1 MATGLLETGPKLD
14 WTRDNKIFDR
24 YQIWKEKVE
33 LIFSSAL
40 EESSSKQKVSYL
52 RYWMGEQGIPLVKK
66 WTALGKL
73 DFSSAEEDALSSG
86 YILQNYWNLLEAE
99 FKPKG
104 NKLLSVI
111 ELWTRSK
118 QGSKTLNEWLTYV
131 YNLVE
136 SCDYGDS
143 NERIIRDVLII
154 GCNSDKAK
162 DKIVRQGEKIKLQ
175 DVIEILQ
182 LEDSTRQ
189 TLTEMTST
197 TQKIHYAS
205 YEKKKGTGKK
215 QKFQSNS
222 NSSSSSSSG
231 QKQDSTGS
239 QKLCYRCSKNYT
251 KGHEKVCK
259 ALNAKCNACGV
270 EGHFEIAC
278 KKSGNFPKK
287 SSSKFQKP
295 GSTGRMNIAS
305 AVEEPALQADFF
317 DEKGILKEYKPKS
330 MYVLSGTSDDKPI
343 MIEFGCGL
351 TPLSFD
357 RKLTLQADTGADMN
371 AINKKTF
378 DELFPDVELEEST
391 HILQNFDKRL
401 IKPIGSFRCFLRW
414 KGHKYRVKFEVMGIE
429 TPNLLSRETTFL
441 MGILKKCLSV
451 EKTQNEPSN
460 QISSPPVSGHSVP
473 PTEAAPVPLTEGASC
488 HSVPPTEA
496 APVPLT
502 EGVSC
507 HSVPLTETA
516 PLTSTE
522 VERSQMNCA
531 SISDTAETPDS
542 SSVRVVGS
550 NNHSL
555 SITDLP
561 LTQEKVETTY
571 ADVFQGLGKFPGEPY
586 KLRLKPDAVP
596 AKHRPRR
603 VPVHLQDAFHEEIER
618 LVKIDVLEKVTEP
631 TEWVNSFVIV
641 EKVIDSSNAHSP
653 NHVIKK
659 SIRLCIDPKD
669 LNEALEREPYYS
681 RSIDE
686 LISMFAGAKV
696 FTIVDMDKGYW
707 QVVLHPESRKLT
719 CMAFDIGRYQFK
731 RLPMGSKV
739 ASDIFQRMLDSVYIG
754 LPGVTGIADDMVI
767 FGRNEEEHDRNLIL
781 FLETTRKNGLV
792 LNKKKLQFKK
802 EEVSFFGHRW
812 NSTGISPD
820 PKKTESILKMQ
831 FPPDKET
838 MHSFLGLVNF
848 LNRYTPKLAE
858 LCSPLRKLILK
869 DSHYS
874 PGDPEHAAFDAIKAE
889 FKKKIIL
896 PYFDRNKETIL
907 QTDASKKGFGA
918 VILQE
923 EQPIYYA
930 SRALTSAEKNYQNL
944 EREAQAAVW
953 GMEKFHYFLYGRKF
967 ILQTD
972 QKPLVSIFRKHMID
986 VSPRIQRITIRAWQ
1000 YDFVPQHIPGRIN
1013 VIADSLSRVTP
1024 LEFQDSNAEK
1034 DILAVNFLQYSSIEE
1049 RERDEMLQ
1057 ETSKDKELQSLK
1069 HYIST
1074 GWPSKRSQI
1083 PVSLHPY
1090 WNYRDELTVE
1100 SGILMKNSKVLIP
1113 ETLKQKYLRQI
1124 HQGHQG
1130 IEACRSR
1137 AREFVFWVNINSD
1150 LKEMVEKCDICQS
1163 QQNSTASVQKYV
1175 SEVPPHPWH
1184 TLGSDLFYFQRIDF
1198 LVVVD
1203 YFSKYLIV
1211 RKIPNSTSS
1220 AVIKELGMIFSEFG
1234 NPLVFRSDNGPCYSS
1249 QEFKFFMQNWLVEH
1263 RTSSPHYPQSN
1274 GLAESMVKV
1283 SKNLIEKAIKQDL
1296 PWNKL
1301 LLDYRC
1307 TPISSE
1313 IPSPAE
1319 ILFGRKFRSS
1329 ISILP
1334 SQVLND
1340 RISKQREL
1348 IAKKEGKFYAS
1359 TQDFQ
1364 DRIKALPF
1372 EAGQNVWLQD
1382 SDSRK
1387 FEEAVIREKCREPN
1401 SYMVEIPATGQ
1412 CFRRNSNFIKPR
1424 QSDKNSVSTDPLP
1437 TTGLPEIPQE
1447 PPVLQQPSSPATSTV
1462 DAIPTVPPSKQNGNS
1477 ILELQELQD
1486 IPEYPEETIKEF
1498 HPQGSDSK
1506 SDISCTDILISERE
1520 MLRYDTI
1527 GRIELIPP
1535 IVLSSDNTKY
1545 KNIIQLFLQL
1555 FDELS
1560 VYRDCH

>member
-73 DFSSAEEDALSSG
+73 DFSSSEEDNLSSG

-99 FKPKG
+99 FRPKG

-143 NERIIRDVLII
+143 SERIIRDVLII

-189 TLTEMTST
+189 TLSEMTST
-197 TQKIHYAS
+197 MQKIHYAS

-222 NSSSSSSSG
+222 NVSSSSSSG

-239 QKLCYRCSKNYT
+239 QKLCYRCKKNYT

-259 ALNAKCNACGV
+259 ALKAKCNACGK
-270 EGHFEIAC
+270 EGHFEVAC
-278 KKSGNFPKK
+278 KKSGNFPQK
-287 SSSKFQKP
+287 SSKFQKP

-317 DEKGILKEYKPKS
+317 DEKGALKEYQPKS
-330 MYVLSGTSDDKPI
+330 MHVLSGISNDKPI

-357 RKLTLQADTGADMN
+357 RKLTLQVDTGAEAN

-378 DELFPDVELEEST
+378 NALFPDVELEEST
-391 HILQNFDKRL
+391 HVLQNFDKRL
-401 IKPIGSFRCFLRW
+401 IRPIGSFRCFLRW
-414 KGHKYRVKFEVMGIE
+414 KGYKNRVKIEVMGID

-441 MGILKKCLSV
+441 MGILKKCLV
-451 EKTQNEPSN
+451 IETPKLPSSD
-460 QISSPPVSGHSVP
+460 ISFLDILSSNIPSSDNLSQDMKGASSHSVSSTEIPLIAGSSQLPSSENLSWDVEGITIP
-473 PTEAAPVPLTEGASC
+473 PTEMNSTSTSQTTNTD
-488 HSVPPTEA
+488 SVLGQSVAGQNVLGQSSVSGQSVLEQS
-496 APVPLT
+496 
-502 EGVSC
+502 GVSGQ
-507 HSVPLTETA
+507 SVAGQTKP
-516 PLTSTE
+516 
-522 VERSQMNCA
+522 
-531 SISDTAETPDS
+531 
-542 SSVRVVGS
+542 
-550 NNHSL
+550 SL
-555 SITDLP
+555 SIVDLP
-561 LTQEKVETTY
+561 LTQEKVESTY

-596 AKHRPRR
+596 AKHRPRK
-603 VPVHLQDAFHEEIER
+603 VPVHLQDAFHEEVER

-681 RSIDE
+681 RTIDE

-792 LNKKKLQFKK
+792 LNKRKLQFKK

-838 MHSFLGLVNF
+838 MHSFLGLVSF
-848 LNRYTPKLAE
+848 LN
-858 LCSPLRKLILK
+858 
-869 DSHYS
+869 
-874 PGDPEHAAFDAIKAE
+874 
-889 FKKKIIL
+889 
-896 PYFDRNKETIL
+896 
-907 QTDASKKGFGA
+907 
-918 VILQE
+918 
-923 EQPIYYA
+923 
-930 SRALTSAEKNYQNL
+930 
-944 EREAQAAVW
+944 
-953 GMEKFHYFLYGRKF
+953 
-967 ILQTD
+967 
-972 QKPLVSIFRKHMID
+972 
-986 VSPRIQRITIRAWQ
+986 
-1000 YDFVPQHIPGRIN
+1000 
-1013 VIADSLSRVTP
+1013 
-1024 LEFQDSNAEK
+1024 
-1034 DILAVNFLQYSSIEE
+1034 
-1049 RERDEMLQ
+1049 
-1057 ETSKDKELQSLK
+1057 
-1069 HYIST
+1069 
-1074 GWPSKRSQI
+1074 
-1083 PVSLHPY
+1083 
-1090 WNYRDELTVE
+1090 
-1100 SGILMKNSKVLIP
+1100 
-1113 ETLKQKYLRQI
+1113 
-1124 HQGHQG
+1124 
-1130 IEACRSR
+1130 
-1137 AREFVFWVNINSD
+1137 
-1150 LKEMVEKCDICQS
+1150 
-1163 QQNSTASVQKYV
+1163 
-1175 SEVPPHPWH
+1175 
-1184 TLGSDLFYFQRIDF
+1184 
-1198 LVVVD
+1198 
-1203 YFSKYLIV
+1203 
-1211 RKIPNSTSS
+1211 
-1220 AVIKELGMIFSEFG
+1220 
-1234 NPLVFRSDNGPCYSS
+1234 
-1249 QEFKFFMQNWLVEH
+1249 
-1263 RTSSPHYPQSN
+1263 
-1274 GLAESMVKV
+1274 
-1283 SKNLIEKAIKQDL
+1283 
-1296 PWNKL
+1296 
-1301 LLDYRC
+1301 
-1307 TPISSE
+1307 
-1313 IPSPAE
+1313 
-1319 ILFGRKFRSS
+1319 
-1329 ISILP
+1329 
-1334 SQVLND
+1334 
-1340 RISKQREL
+1340 
-1348 IAKKEGKFYAS
+1348 
-1359 TQDFQ
+1359 
-1364 DRIKALPF
+1364 
-1372 EAGQNVWLQD
+1372 
-1382 SDSRK
+1382 
-1387 FEEAVIREKCREPN
+1387 
-1401 SYMVEIPATGQ
+1401 
-1412 CFRRNSNFIKPR
+1412 
-1424 QSDKNSVSTDPLP
+1424 
-1437 TTGLPEIPQE
+1437 
-1447 PPVLQQPSSPATSTV
+1447 
-1462 DAIPTVPPSKQNGNS
+1462 
-1477 ILELQELQD
+1477 
-1486 IPEYPEETIKEF
+1486 
-1498 HPQGSDSK
+1498 
-1506 SDISCTDILISERE
+1506 
-1520 MLRYDTI
+1520 
-1527 GRIELIPP
+1527 
-1535 IVLSSDNTKY
+1535 
-1545 KNIIQLFLQL
+1545 
-1555 FDELS
+1555 
-1560 VYRDCH
+1560 

>member
-99 FKPKG
+99 FKPKV

-118 QGSKTLNEWLTYV
+118 QGSETLNEWLTYV

-143 NERIIRDVLII
+143 SERIIRDVLII

-222 NSSSSSSSG
+222 NSSSSSSSR

-239 QKLCYRCSKNYT
+239 QKLCYRCSKNYS

-351 TPLSFD
+351 IPLSFD

-378 DELFPDVELEEST
+378 NELFPDVELEEST

-451 EKTQNEPSN
+451 EKTQNKPNN
-460 QISSPPVSGHSVP
+460 QISSLPVSGH
-473 PTEAAPVPLTEGASC
+473 PVPLTEGASC

-502 EGVSC
+502 EDVSC

-522 VERSQMNCA
+522 EERSQMNCA
-531 SISDTAETPDS
+531 SISDTAKTPDS

-550 NNHSL
+550 NNYSL

-571 ADVFQGLGKFPGEPY
+571 ADIFQGLGKFPGEPY

-603 VPVHLQDAFHEEIER
+603 VPVHLQDAFH
-618 LVKIDVLEKVTEP
+618 
-631 TEWVNSFVIV
+631 
-641 EKVIDSSNAHSP
+641 
-653 NHVIKK
+653 
-659 SIRLCIDPKD
+659 
-669 LNEALEREPYYS
+669 
-681 RSIDE
+681 
-686 LISMFAGAKV
+686 
-696 FTIVDMDKGYW
+696 
-707 QVVLHPESRKLT
+707 
-719 CMAFDIGRYQFK
+719 
-731 RLPMGSKV
+731 
-739 ASDIFQRMLDSVYIG
+739 
-754 LPGVTGIADDMVI
+754 
-767 FGRNEEEHDRNLIL
+767 
-781 FLETTRKNGLV
+781 
-792 LNKKKLQFKK
+792 
-802 EEVSFFGHRW
+802 
-812 NSTGISPD
+812 
-820 PKKTESILKMQ
+820 
-831 FPPDKET
+831 
-838 MHSFLGLVNF
+838 
-848 LNRYTPKLAE
+848 
-858 LCSPLRKLILK
+858 
-869 DSHYS
+869 
-874 PGDPEHAAFDAIKAE
+874 
-889 FKKKIIL
+889 
-896 PYFDRNKETIL
+896 
-907 QTDASKKGFGA
+907 
-918 VILQE
+918 
-923 EQPIYYA
+923 
-930 SRALTSAEKNYQNL
+930 
-944 EREAQAAVW
+944 
-953 GMEKFHYFLYGRKF
+953 
-967 ILQTD
+967 
-972 QKPLVSIFRKHMID
+972 
-986 VSPRIQRITIRAWQ
+986 
-1000 YDFVPQHIPGRIN
+1000 
-1013 VIADSLSRVTP
+1013 
-1024 LEFQDSNAEK
+1024 
-1034 DILAVNFLQYSSIEE
+1034 
-1049 RERDEMLQ
+1049 
-1057 ETSKDKELQSLK
+1057 
-1069 HYIST
+1069 
-1074 GWPSKRSQI
+1074 
-1083 PVSLHPY
+1083 
-1090 WNYRDELTVE
+1090 
-1100 SGILMKNSKVLIP
+1100 
-1113 ETLKQKYLRQI
+1113 
-1124 HQGHQG
+1124 
-1130 IEACRSR
+1130 
-1137 AREFVFWVNINSD
+1137 
-1150 LKEMVEKCDICQS
+1150 
-1163 QQNSTASVQKYV
+1163 
-1175 SEVPPHPWH
+1175 
-1184 TLGSDLFYFQRIDF
+1184 
-1198 LVVVD
+1198 
-1203 YFSKYLIV
+1203 
-1211 RKIPNSTSS
+1211 
-1220 AVIKELGMIFSEFG
+1220 
-1234 NPLVFRSDNGPCYSS
+1234 
-1249 QEFKFFMQNWLVEH
+1249 
-1263 RTSSPHYPQSN
+1263 
-1274 GLAESMVKV
+1274 
-1283 SKNLIEKAIKQDL
+1283 
-1296 PWNKL
+1296 
-1301 LLDYRC
+1301 
-1307 TPISSE
+1307 
-1313 IPSPAE
+1313 
-1319 ILFGRKFRSS
+1319 
-1329 ISILP
+1329 
-1334 SQVLND
+1334 
-1340 RISKQREL
+1340 
-1348 IAKKEGKFYAS
+1348 
-1359 TQDFQ
+1359 
-1364 DRIKALPF
+1364 
-1372 EAGQNVWLQD
+1372 
-1382 SDSRK
+1382 
-1387 FEEAVIREKCREPN
+1387 
-1401 SYMVEIPATGQ
+1401 
-1412 CFRRNSNFIKPR
+1412 
-1424 QSDKNSVSTDPLP
+1424 
-1437 TTGLPEIPQE
+1437 
-1447 PPVLQQPSSPATSTV
+1447 
-1462 DAIPTVPPSKQNGNS
+1462 
-1477 ILELQELQD
+1477 
-1486 IPEYPEETIKEF
+1486 
-1498 HPQGSDSK
+1498 
-1506 SDISCTDILISERE
+1506 
-1520 MLRYDTI
+1520 
-1527 GRIELIPP
+1527 
-1535 IVLSSDNTKY
+1535 
-1545 KNIIQLFLQL
+1545 
-1555 FDELS
+1555 
-1560 VYRDCH
+1560 

>member
-1 MATGLLETGPKLD
+1 M
-14 WTRDNKIFDR
+14 
-24 YQIWKEKVE
+24 
-33 LIFSSAL
+33 
-40 EESSSKQKVSYL
+40 
-52 RYWMGEQGIPLVKK
+52 
-66 WTALGKL
+66 
-73 DFSSAEEDALSSG
+73 
-86 YILQNYWNLLEAE
+86 
-99 FKPKG
+99 
-104 NKLLSVI
+104 
-111 ELWTRSK
+111 
-118 QGSKTLNEWLTYV
+118 
-131 YNLVE
+131 
-136 SCDYGDS
+136 
-143 NERIIRDVLII
+143 
-154 GCNSDKAK
+154 
-162 DKIVRQGEKIKLQ
+162 
-175 DVIEILQ
+175 IEILQ

-239 QKLCYRCSKNYT
+239 QKLCYRCSKNYS

-351 TPLSFD
+351 TPISFD

-378 DELFPDVELEEST
+378 NELFPDVELEEST

-451 EKTQNEPSN
+451 EKTQNEPNN
-460 QISSPPVSGHSVP
+460 QISSLPVSGHSVP
-473 PTEAAPVPLTEGASC
+473 PTEAAPVPPTEAAPVLLMEGASR

-507 HSVPLTETA
+507 HSVPPTETA

-522 VERSQMNCA
+522 ERSQMNCA
-531 SISDTAETPDS
+531 SISDTAKTPDS

-596 AKHRPRR
+596 VKHRPRR
-603 VPVHLQDAFHEEIER
+603 VPVHLQDAFHEEVEQ

-631 TEWVNSFVIV
+631 TEWVNSLVIV

-848 LNRYTPKLAE
+848 L
-858 LCSPLRKLILK
+858 
-869 DSHYS
+869 
-874 PGDPEHAAFDAIKAE
+874 
-889 FKKKIIL
+889 
-896 PYFDRNKETIL
+896 
-907 QTDASKKGFGA
+907 
-918 VILQE
+918 
-923 EQPIYYA
+923 
-930 SRALTSAEKNYQNL
+930 
-944 EREAQAAVW
+944 
-953 GMEKFHYFLYGRKF
+953 
-967 ILQTD
+967 
-972 QKPLVSIFRKHMID
+972 
-986 VSPRIQRITIRAWQ
+986 
-1000 YDFVPQHIPGRIN
+1000 
-1013 VIADSLSRVTP
+1013 
-1024 LEFQDSNAEK
+1024 
-1034 DILAVNFLQYSSIEE
+1034 QYSSIEE

-1057 ETSKDKELQSLK
+1057 ETNKDEELQSLK

-1074 GWPSKRSQI
+1074 GWPAKRSQI

-1090 WNYRDELTVE
+1090 WNFRDELTVE
-1100 SGILMKNSKVLIP
+1100 CGILMKNSKVLIP
-1113 ETLKQKYLRQI
+1113 ETLKQKYLKQI

-1137 AREFVFWVNINSD
+1137 AREFVFWININSD

-1163 QQNSTASVQKYV
+1163 QQNSTTSVQKYV

-1198 LVVVD
+1198 LVIVD

-1211 RKIPNSTSS
+1211 RKIPSSTSS

-1283 SKNLIEKAIKQDL
+1283 SKNLIEKAVKQDL
-1296 PWNKL
+1296 PWNRL

-1372 EAGQNVWLQD
+1372 EAGQNVWLQN

-1424 QSDKNSVSTDPLP
+1424 QTDKNSISTDPLP

-1447 PPVLQQPSSPATSTV
+1447 PPVLQQPSSQATSTV
-1462 DAIPTVPPSKQNGNS
+1462 DAIPTVPPSKQNENS
-1477 ILELQELQD
+1477 TPRTPKTPRQ
-1486 IPEYPEETIKEF
+1486 P
-1498 HPQGSDSK
+1498 
-1506 SDISCTDILISERE
+1506 
-1520 MLRYDTI
+1520 
-1527 GRIELIPP
+1527 
-1535 IVLSSDNTKY
+1535 
-1545 KNIIQLFLQL
+1545 
-1555 FDELS
+1555 
-1560 VYRDCH
+1560 

>member
-111 ELWTRSK
+111 ELWTQSK

-451 EKTQNEPSN
+451 EKTQNN

-473 PTEAAPVPLTEGASC
+473 STEAAPVPLTEGASC
-488 HSVPPTEA
+488 HSVPSTEA
-496 APVPLT
+496 APVPLTEAAPLTST

-522 VERSQMNCA
+522 ERSQMNCA
-531 SISDTAETPDS
+531 SISDTAKTPGS
-542 SSVRVVGS
+542 SSVRVAGS
-550 NNHSL
+550 INHSL

-603 VPVHLQDAFHEEIER
+603 VPVHLQDAFHEE
-618 LVKIDVLEKVTEP
+618 
-631 TEWVNSFVIV
+631 V
-641 EKVIDSSNAHSP
+641 E
-653 NHVIKK
+653 
-659 SIRLCIDPKD
+659 
-669 LNEALEREPYYS
+669 
-681 RSIDE
+681 
-686 LISMFAGAKV
+686 
-696 FTIVDMDKGYW
+696 
-707 QVVLHPESRKLT
+707 
-719 CMAFDIGRYQFK
+719 
-731 RLPMGSKV
+731 
-739 ASDIFQRMLDSVYIG
+739 
-754 LPGVTGIADDMVI
+754 
-767 FGRNEEEHDRNLIL
+767 
-781 FLETTRKNGLV
+781 
-792 LNKKKLQFKK
+792 
-802 EEVSFFGHRW
+802 
-812 NSTGISPD
+812 
-820 PKKTESILKMQ
+820 
-831 FPPDKET
+831 
-838 MHSFLGLVNF
+838 
-848 LNRYTPKLAE
+848 
-858 LCSPLRKLILK
+858 
-869 DSHYS
+869 
-874 PGDPEHAAFDAIKAE
+874 
-889 FKKKIIL
+889 
-896 PYFDRNKETIL
+896 
-907 QTDASKKGFGA
+907 
-918 VILQE
+918 
-923 EQPIYYA
+923 
-930 SRALTSAEKNYQNL
+930 
-944 EREAQAAVW
+944 
-953 GMEKFHYFLYGRKF
+953 
-967 ILQTD
+967 
-972 QKPLVSIFRKHMID
+972 
-986 VSPRIQRITIRAWQ
+986 
-1000 YDFVPQHIPGRIN
+1000 
-1013 VIADSLSRVTP
+1013 
-1024 LEFQDSNAEK
+1024 
-1034 DILAVNFLQYSSIEE
+1034 
-1049 RERDEMLQ
+1049 
-1057 ETSKDKELQSLK
+1057 
-1069 HYIST
+1069 
-1074 GWPSKRSQI
+1074 
-1083 PVSLHPY
+1083 
-1090 WNYRDELTVE
+1090 
-1100 SGILMKNSKVLIP
+1100 
-1113 ETLKQKYLRQI
+1113 
-1124 HQGHQG
+1124 
-1130 IEACRSR
+1130 
-1137 AREFVFWVNINSD
+1137 
-1150 LKEMVEKCDICQS
+1150 
-1163 QQNSTASVQKYV
+1163 
-1175 SEVPPHPWH
+1175 
-1184 TLGSDLFYFQRIDF
+1184 
-1198 LVVVD
+1198 
-1203 YFSKYLIV
+1203 
-1211 RKIPNSTSS
+1211 
-1220 AVIKELGMIFSEFG
+1220 
-1234 NPLVFRSDNGPCYSS
+1234 
-1249 QEFKFFMQNWLVEH
+1249 
-1263 RTSSPHYPQSN
+1263 
-1274 GLAESMVKV
+1274 
-1283 SKNLIEKAIKQDL
+1283 
-1296 PWNKL
+1296 
-1301 LLDYRC
+1301 
-1307 TPISSE
+1307 
-1313 IPSPAE
+1313 
-1319 ILFGRKFRSS
+1319 
-1329 ISILP
+1329 
-1334 SQVLND
+1334 
-1340 RISKQREL
+1340 
-1348 IAKKEGKFYAS
+1348 
-1359 TQDFQ
+1359 
-1364 DRIKALPF
+1364 
-1372 EAGQNVWLQD
+1372 
-1382 SDSRK
+1382 
-1387 FEEAVIREKCREPN
+1387 
-1401 SYMVEIPATGQ
+1401 
-1412 CFRRNSNFIKPR
+1412 
-1424 QSDKNSVSTDPLP
+1424 
-1437 TTGLPEIPQE
+1437 
-1447 PPVLQQPSSPATSTV
+1447 
-1462 DAIPTVPPSKQNGNS
+1462 
-1477 ILELQELQD
+1477 
-1486 IPEYPEETIKEF
+1486 
-1498 HPQGSDSK
+1498 
-1506 SDISCTDILISERE
+1506 
-1520 MLRYDTI
+1520 
-1527 GRIELIPP
+1527 
-1535 IVLSSDNTKY
+1535 
-1545 KNIIQLFLQL
+1545 
-1555 FDELS
+1555 
-1560 VYRDCH
+1560 

>member
-205 YEKKKGTGKK
+205 YEKKKSTGKK

-222 NSSSSSSSG
+222 NSSSSSSSR

-295 GSTGRMNIAS
+295 GSTGRMNIVS

-460 QISSPPVSGHSVP
+460 QISSLPVSGHSVP
-473 PTEAAPVPLTEGASC
+473 STEAAPVPLTEGASC
-488 HSVPPTEA
+488 HSVPSTEA
-496 APVPLT
+496 APVPLTEAAPLTST

-516 PLTSTE
+516 PLTPTE
-522 VERSQMNCA
+522 ERSQMNCA

-550 NNHSL
+550 NNHLL

-767 FGRNEEEHDRNLIL
+767 FGRNEEEHDRNLI
-781 FLETTRKNGLV
+781 
-792 LNKKKLQFKK
+792 
-802 EEVSFFGHRW
+802 
-812 NSTGISPD
+812 
-820 PKKTESILKMQ
+820 
-831 FPPDKET
+831 
-838 MHSFLGLVNF
+838 
-848 LNRYTPKLAE
+848 
-858 LCSPLRKLILK
+858 
-869 DSHYS
+869 
-874 PGDPEHAAFDAIKAE
+874 HAAFDAIKAE

-896 PYFDRNKETIL
+896 PYFDRSKETIL

-1000 YDFVPQHIPGRIN
+1000 YDFEPQHIPGRIN

-1090 WNYRDELTVE
+1090 WNFRDELTVE

-1113 ETLKQKYLRQI
+1113 ETLKQKYLKQI

-1130 IEACRSR
+1130 IEVCRSR

-1163 QQNSTASVQKYV
+1163 QQNSTTSVQKYV

-1184 TLGSDLFYFQRIDF
+1184 TLGSDLFYFHRIDF

-1249 QEFKFFMQNWLVEH
+1249 QEFKFFMQNWLVKH

-1387 FEEAVIREKCREPN
+1387 FEEAVIRERCREPN

-1424 QSDKNSVSTDPLP
+1424 QSDKNSVSTEPLP

-1477 ILELQELQD
+1477 TPRTPRHPRVSRRNNKGIPPPRLGLQE
-1486 IPEYPEETIKEF
+1486 
-1498 HPQGSDSK
+1498 
-1506 SDISCTDILISERE
+1506 
-1520 MLRYDTI
+1520 
-1527 GRIELIPP
+1527 
-1535 IVLSSDNTKY
+1535 
-1545 KNIIQLFLQL
+1545 
-1555 FDELS
+1555 
-1560 VYRDCH
+1560 